1 VGIDASKEKK
11 RHDGT
16 VYAYLGGAE
25 GVSLVYKQ
33 FDTYIPIRDWERE
46 LVHRDQDWWQY
57 K

>member
-1 VGIDASKEKK
+1 MGIDASKEKK